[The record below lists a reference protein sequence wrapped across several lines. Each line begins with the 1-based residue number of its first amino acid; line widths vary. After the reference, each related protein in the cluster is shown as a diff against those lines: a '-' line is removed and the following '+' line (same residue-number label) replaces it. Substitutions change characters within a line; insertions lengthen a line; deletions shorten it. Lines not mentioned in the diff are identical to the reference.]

1 MTDDQYTPADT
12 SVDELATDSRYLR
25 PRMSR
30 LISWPG
36 MILGVLAGFGAALY
50 FAWVVSPL
58 ELTNIHPRQLDE
70 GGRAQYTAMVAV
82 SYAEGT
88 DIDTTVERLLVVV
101 PPGRDPFQEVADV
114 ACDLAQSGYGSS
126 TSGIEAIRAM
136 KTLYQLQ
143 LKTSCADDLV
153 LVAAAPTQIVQ
164 IQLATPTPPPP
175 PTKTPTV
182 APPAEPTPTAF
193 EVFVPTPVEQDEYVL
208 ITVSTYCR
216 LAARGLIEVY
226 VQDFN
231 GQGIPGQ
238 PVRAR
243 WNGGE
248 DVFYTGLKPE
258 ISAAYAD
265 FEMENDVTYTI
276 DMPDRSEP
284 GTRQLQPVPCNTE
297 TGEVGRTSYRATF
310 RPTG

>member
-1 MTDDQYTPADT
+1 MTDDQFNGRA
-12 SVDELATDSRYLR
+12 DELSPDSRYLR
-25 PRMSR
+25 PRLSR
-30 LISWPG
+30 MVSWTAI
-36 MILGVLAGFGAALY
+36 ILGVIAGFAVALY
-50 FAWVVSPL
+50 VAWVLSPL
-58 ELTNIHPRQLDE
+58 ELTNIHPRQLAPSE
-70 GGRAQYTAMVAV
+70 RAQYMSLVAV
-82 SYAEGT
+82 SFAQGA
-88 DIDTTVERLLVVV
+88 DIDTTVERLLAVV

-114 ACDLAQSGYGSS
+114 ACDLAQSGYGST

-153 LVAAAPTQIVQ
+153 LVANEPTPI
-164 IQLATPTPPPP
+164 IQVALSTPTLLPP

-182 APPAEPTPTAF
+182 VPPSAPSPTAF
-193 EVFVPTPVEQDEYVL
+193 EVFVPTAVAQDEYVL
-208 ITVSTYCR
+208 INVATYCR
-216 LAARGLIEVY
+216 AAPNGLIEVY

-238 PVRAR
+238 PVRVR

-258 ISAAYAD
+258 ISTAYAD
-265 FEMENDVTYTI
+265 FEMDNSLTYTI

-284 GTRQLQPVPCNTE
+284 GTRQLSPVACTTE
-297 TGEVGRTSYRATF
+297 NGVAGRTSYRATF